1 MGDYN
6 SMIYLIYNIIIS
18 SKKEDIKDNN
28 NKDNNEVNKCS
39 KCNKFYKTKKYLIS
53 HEPKCNG
60 LNILSCP
67 KCMNTFTT
75 TSNKSAHIKK
85 NNCKSKSINYNIIMK
100 DDYIKNYGN
109 ERIDYLED
117 FINKPTIK
125 DLPIHKKLIK
135 YIEYKYFNEEF
146 PENRNIK
153 YENNNCLIREDG
165 KWKSKNL
172 NNMIIDIIEKNKL
185 IIIYNNFIE
194 YTEEDNEKEVIDN
207 YKYIRDELKVL
218 IKSSKSI

>member
-75 TSNKSAHIKK
+75 TSNKSKHIKK

-153 YENNNCLIREDG
+153 YENNYCLIREDG

-207 YKYIRDELKVL
+207 ELKVL